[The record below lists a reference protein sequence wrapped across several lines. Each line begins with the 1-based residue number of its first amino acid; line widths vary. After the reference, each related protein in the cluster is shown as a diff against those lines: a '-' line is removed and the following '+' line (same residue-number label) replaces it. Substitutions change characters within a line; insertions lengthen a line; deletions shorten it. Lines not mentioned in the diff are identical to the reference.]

1 MAAYATTMQVV
12 AFSSPSDP
20 QWRWRILDYSG
31 VIVEESRD
39 RFATISAA
47 VAAGTEQLVR
57 MNVSDRAEL
66 FAPTSRARRV
76 RNA

>member
-1 MAAYATTMQVV
+1 MQIV

-47 VAAGTEQLVR
+47 IAAGTARLVR
-57 MNVSDRAEL
+57 MDVTDRAEL
-66 FAPTSRARRV
+66 FASASRPRWA